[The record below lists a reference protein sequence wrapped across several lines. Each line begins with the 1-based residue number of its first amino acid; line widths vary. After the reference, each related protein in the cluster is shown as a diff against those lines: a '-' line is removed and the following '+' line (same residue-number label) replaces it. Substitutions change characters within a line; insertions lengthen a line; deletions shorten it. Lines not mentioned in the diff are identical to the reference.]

1 MKGVG
6 ILVVVALVA
15 LSLLGGAFYIVN
27 ETQQVVIT
35 QFGRPVGEPVMAP
48 GVHFKLPFIQTA
60 NFFEKRYL
68 EWNGDPNEVPT
79 KDKRFLLVDTYAR
92 WRITDPLKFFQRL
105 QNERGALS
113 RLDDIIDGETRNAVA
128 NHEVVE
134 IVRSTN
140 REVQVDPDLTAEEQT
155 TTLVEV
161 DQGRLDIMAVILSE
175 AQKRT
180 EDLGIEILD
189 VRFKRINYNQEVQ
202 RTVYQRMIA
211 ERTRIAERFR
221 SEGLGESARIR
232 GEKERELKSIE
243 SDAFRQAQKINGE
256 ADAEATTIY
265 AAAYNRDPEFY
276 GFYKTMEVYPTTL
289 DKDAM
294 LVLTTEGDFFK
305 FLDSVRGR

>member
-1 MKGVG
+1 MKNVG
-6 ILVVVALVA
+6 ILVVLALVA

-35 QFGRPVGEPVMAP
+35 QFGRPVGEPVLAP
-48 GVHFKLPFIQTA
+48 GVHFKIPFIQTA

-155 TTLVEV
+155 TTLVTV

-276 GFYKTMEVYPTTL
+276 GFYKTMEVYPATL

-305 FLDSVRGR
+305 FLDSVSGR